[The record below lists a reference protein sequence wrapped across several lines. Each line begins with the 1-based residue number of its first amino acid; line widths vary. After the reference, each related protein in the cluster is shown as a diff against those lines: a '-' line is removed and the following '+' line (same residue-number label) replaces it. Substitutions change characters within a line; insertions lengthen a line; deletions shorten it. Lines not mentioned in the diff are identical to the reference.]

1 MKKILSLLSIL
12 CIVFFSAISSAE
24 AVVYSE
30 YDIDVAIQKMNE
42 LASQDLLDFVNRNE
56 LIGYRLDNVNMSTM
70 QYQTNVK
77 AAADGLVN
85 MKNRIDIVRNSADFS
100 DSEKNMQINQ
110 IYQEADA
117 CLSDI
122 NSKTVWYLIELRRS
136 MPTITYQRYV
146 TKFQDYYNQLNIGN
160 SPISIKR

>member
-12 CIVFFSAISSAE
+12 CIVFFSAISTVE

-42 LASQDLLDFVNRNE
+42 LASRDLLSFVNRNE
-56 LIGYRLDNVNMSTM
+56 LIGFRLENVNMATM
-70 QYQTNVK
+70 QYQTTVK
-77 AAADGLVN
+77 ATADSLVN
-85 MKNRIDIVRNSADFS
+85 MRNRIDIVKNSADFS

-117 CLSDI
+117 SI
-122 NSKTVWYLIELRRS
+122 SNTTSKTVMYLIELRNS

-146 TKFQDYYNQLNIGN
+146 KKFQEYYNQLNLGN
-160 SPISIKR
+160 YQVDVK

>member
-1 MKKILSLLSIL
+1 MKKILNLLSIL
-12 CIVFFSAISSAE
+12 CIVFFSAISSVE

-42 LASQDLLDFVNRNE
+42 LASQDLLSFVNRNE
-56 LIGYRLDNVNMSTM
+56 LIGFRLENVNMATM
-70 QYQTNVK
+70 QYQTTVK
-77 AAADGLVN
+77 ATADSLVN
-85 MKNRIDIVRNSADFS
+85 MRNRIDIVKNSADFS

-117 CLSDI
+117 SI
-122 NSKTVWYLIELRRS
+122 SNTTSKTVMYLIELRNS

-146 TKFQDYYNQLNIGN
+146 KKFQEYYNQLNLGN
-160 SPISIKR
+160 YQVDVK

>member
-1 MKKILSLLSIL
+1 MKKILNLLSIL
-12 CIVFFSAISSAE
+12 CIVFFSAISSVE

-42 LASQDLLDFVNRNE
+42 LASRDLLSFVNRNE
-56 LIGYRLDNVNMSTM
+56 LIGFRLENVNMATM
-70 QYQTNVK
+70 QYQTTVK
-77 AAADGLVN
+77 ATADSLVN
-85 MKNRIDIVRNSADFS
+85 MRNRIDIVKNSADFS

-117 CLSDI
+117 SI
-122 NSKTVWYLIELRRS
+122 SNTTSKTVMYLIELRNS

-146 TKFQDYYNQLNIGN
+146 KKFQEYYNQLNLGN
-160 SPISIKR
+160 YQVDVK

>member
-1 MKKILSLLSIL
+1 MKKILNLLSIL
-12 CIVFFSAISSAE
+12 CIVFFSAISTVE

-42 LASQDLLDFVNRNE
+42 LASRDLLSFVNRNE
-56 LIGYRLDNVNMSTM
+56 LIGFRLENVNMATM
-70 QYQTNVK
+70 QYQTTVK
-77 AAADGLVN
+77 ATADSLVN
-85 MKNRIDIVRNSADFS
+85 MRNRIDIVKNSADFS

-117 CLSDI
+117 SI
-122 NSKTVWYLIELRRS
+122 SNTTSKTVMYLIELRNS

-146 TKFQDYYNQLNIGN
+146 KKFQEYYNQLNLGN
-160 SPISIKR
+160 YQVDVK

>member
-12 CIVFFSAISSAE
+12 CIVFFSAISSVE

-42 LASQDLLDFVNRNE
+42 LASRDLLSFVNRNE
-56 LIGYRLDNVNMSTM
+56 LIGFRLENVNMATM
-70 QYQTNVK
+70 QYQTTVK
-77 AAADGLVN
+77 ATADSLVN
-85 MKNRIDIVRNSADFS
+85 MRNRIDIVKNSADFS

-117 CLSDI
+117 SISDTT
-122 NSKTVWYLIELRRS
+122 SKTVMYLIELRNS

-146 TKFQDYYNQLNIGN
+146 KKFQEYYNQLNLGN
-160 SPISIKR
+160 YQVDVK

>member
-12 CIVFFSAISSAE
+12 CIVFFSAISSVE

-42 LASQDLLDFVNRNE
+42 LASRDLLSFVNRNE
-56 LIGYRLDNVNMSTM
+56 LIGFRLENVNMATM
-70 QYQTNVK
+70 QYQTTVK
-77 AAADGLVN
+77 ATADSLVN
-85 MKNRIDIVRNSADFS
+85 MRNRIDIVKNSADFS

-117 CLSDI
+117 SI
-122 NSKTVWYLIELRRS
+122 SNTTSKTVMYLIELRNS

-146 TKFQDYYNQLNIGN
+146 KKFQEYYNQLNLGN
-160 SPISIKR
+160 YQVDVK

>member
-12 CIVFFSAISSAE
+12 CIVFFSAISSVE

-42 LASQDLLDFVNRNE
+42 LASQDLLSFVNRNE
-56 LIGYRLDNVNMSTM
+56 LIGFRLENVNMATM
-70 QYQTNVK
+70 QYQTTVK
-77 AAADGLVN
+77 ATADSLVN
-85 MKNRIDIVRNSADFS
+85 MRNRIDIVKNSADFS

-117 CLSDI
+117 SI
-122 NSKTVWYLIELRRS
+122 SNTTSKTVMYLIELRNS

-146 TKFQDYYNQLNIGN
+146 KKFQEYYNQLNLGN
-160 SPISIKR
+160 YQVDVK